1 MARSENQDTPVL
13 EEAARPE
20 PPANAD
26 TNNRGNFTRNLNQE
40 ADESI
45 ARKMFFGGLAFL
57 PWLHLVNVFFYRKQ
71 LMDATVDAK
80 VTLCTYPAVCR
91 CCRCLVLRLGANV
104 KLWDRRGYAGVRR
117 SLMGFCLWTVLFL
130 AWVLI
135 FQLNWKSWGWES
147 IIMVV
152 PDEDVDVG
160 CVAHPGVNPNFGRHQ
175 ICSLPRRNFLKAA
188 NEAADRFPR
197 SCTRGLLLSA
207 AMSAPILSIDTQHE
221 DMIHDAQ
228 LDYYGKRL
236 ATCSSDRTIK
246 VYDVTGDVQNN
257 EQILTGCFGVLLA
270 ACSYDGKVIIYREQ
284 SLNQWTQAYVHAF
297 HDASVNSIAWAPHE
311 YGLSLACASA
321 DGTVSDSA
329 LGCNAVS
336 WAPFNSVGSQGPSG
350 PIRRVVTASCD
361 KTIKIWSLAEGE
373 TEWLKQELSSAPAHS
388 DWVRDVAWAPSTG
401 LPVNLIASCSEDK
414 HVYIWS
420 QSAEDSA
427 WKREL
432 LHTFDAPVWRV
443 SWSVTGNVLA
453 VSSGDHKVTL
463 WKETLDKKWI
473 QISSVDEAGAIHNGE

>member
-1 MARSENQDTPVL
+1 
-13 EEAARPE
+13 
-20 PPANAD
+20 
-26 TNNRGNFTRNLNQE
+26 
-40 ADESI
+40 
-45 ARKMFFGGLAFL
+45 
-57 PWLHLVNVFFYRKQ
+57 
-71 LMDATVDAK
+71 
-80 VTLCTYPAVCR
+80 
-91 CCRCLVLRLGANV
+91 
-104 KLWDRRGYAGVRR
+104 
-117 SLMGFCLWTVLFL
+117 
-130 AWVLI
+130 
-135 FQLNWKSWGWES
+135 
-147 IIMVV
+147 
-152 PDEDVDVG
+152 
-160 CVAHPGVNPNFGRHQ
+160 
-175 ICSLPRRNFLKAA
+175 
-188 NEAADRFPR
+188 
-197 SCTRGLLLSA
+197 
-207 AMSAPILSIDTQHE
+207 MSAPILSIDTQHE

-257 EQILTGCFGVLLA
+257 EQILTGHEGPVWQVSWAHPKFGVLLA

-297 HDASVNSIAWAPHE
+297 HESSVNSIAWAPHE
-311 YGLSLACASA
+311 YGLALACASA
-321 DGTVSDSA
+321 DGTVSVLSYSPEGWSVSHFKDSA

-361 KTIKIWSLAEGE
+361 KTIKIWSLPEGE
-373 TEWLKQELSSAPAHS
+373 SEWTKQELSAVPAHS

-420 QSAEDSA
+420 QTAEDSS

-473 QISSVDEAGAIHNGE
+473 QISSVDEAGAIHNGNE